1 MPVANRSIG
10 ESFRI
15 HFVWKIP
22 NDHFVHALFEAKILD
37 IDTEADRYLISLP
50 SLLAKKEEDS
60 NGVPL
65 PEADHTTEYWEMVYR
80 LIGRKAHIAFEAED
94 GRPLYLRLPTLTLE
108 HKFFT
113 RYSDTKGNP
122 HSEDDEWE

>member
-1 MPVANRSIG
+1 MPVANRSIE

-22 NDHFVHALFEAKILD
+22 NEHFVHGLFEAKVLG
-37 IDTEADRYLISLP
+37 IDNEADRYLISLP

-60 NGVPL
+60 SGIAL
-65 PEADHTTEYWEMVYR
+65 PEEQHTADYWDMVYR
-80 LIGRKAHIAFEAED
+80 LIGRKAHVAFEADD

-113 RYSDTKGNP
+113 RYSDDP
-122 HSEDDEWE
+122 SESGDEWE